1 MGKTKYGTFEGE
13 IYWARV
19 FPGNMDDSEY
29 HKATE
34 GQYNCMFVPKDEE
47 ELQKMLKLG
56 FPQKSMGNPMI
67 REIEAAGGRKG
78 MKLKRPNV
86 HAKIEDFGGA
96 PVVTHGKT
104 DKAWDMDIDGE
115 LGNGTKVAVQISI
128 YGEGSTASVR
138 LEKVGVLE
146 LVQFEASG
154 AIGW

>member
-1 MGKTKYGTFEGE
+1 
-13 IYWARV
+13 
-19 FPGNMDDSEY
+19 
-29 HKATE
+29 
-34 GQYNCMFVPKDEE
+34 
-47 ELQKMLKLG
+47 
-56 FPQKSMGNPMI
+56 
-67 REIEAAGGRKG
+67 
-78 MKLKRPNV
+78 
-86 HAKIEDFGGA
+86 
-96 PVVTHGKT
+96 VVTHGKT